1 MKFRKDFVTNSSS
14 SSYVCEICG
23 RTESGFDMCLSDCE
37 MMECVN
43 GHVFCCDEALEQ
55 PTKKDMIKM
64 ILENEWNK
72 ERYDYTT
79 REYRDYSEEELLE
92 LDRNFLFEKF
102 CSKGGYYGIPECMC
116 PICQF
121 IEYSEYDLSA
131 YLLKEYGI
139 SREEVFAE
147 VKKTNRRRR
156 KLYENEYITY
166 VCQKF
171 NLNPADIVASWKE
184 KFSSYNEFS
193 HWLTQTNTIQN

>member
-23 RTESGFDMCLSDCE
+23 RTESGWDLSLRDCE

-43 GHVFCCDEALEQ
+43 GHVFCYEESLDMPPKQE
-55 PTKKDMIKM
+55 MIKAIM
-64 ILENEWNK
+64 ENEWNK
-72 ERYDYTT
+72 KTWYNYRGDRTERIYT
-79 REYRDYSEEELLE
+79 EDELLE
-92 LDRNFLFEKF
+92 MEDDTVFFDFFNEE
-102 CSKGGYYGIPECMC
+102 GYYNVPECMC

-131 YLLKEYGI
+131 YLLKEYGV

-147 VKKTNRRRR
+147 VKKINKRRR
-156 KLYENEYITY
+156 KLYENEYITH

-171 NLNPADIVASWKE
+171 DLNPAEIVAGWKE
-184 KFSSYNEFS
+184 RFSTYKEFKE
-193 HWLTQTNTIQN
+193 WLIGG

>member
-23 RTESGFDMCLSDCE
+23 RTESGWDMCLSECE

-43 GHVFCCDEALEQ
+43 GHVFCCDEALETPNKQ
-55 PTKKDMIKM
+55 ELIKM

-72 ERYDYTT
+72 ERWNCDIHDYK
-79 REYRDYSEEELLE
+79 DYSEEELMVM
-92 LDRNFLFEKF
+92 DQDILFEKF
-102 CSKGGYYGIPECMC
+102 CSENGYYDVPECMC

-147 VKKTNRRRR
+147 VKKLNKRRR

-166 VCQKF
+166 VCKKF
-171 NLNPADIVASWKE
+171 DLNPTEIVAGWKE
-184 KFSSYNEFS
+184 KFGSYREFEQ
-193 HWLTQTNTIQN
+193 WLRQ

>member
-23 RTESGFDMCLSDCE
+23 RTESGWDMGLSDCE

-43 GHVFCCDEALEQ
+43 GHVFCCDEALET
-55 PTKKDMIKM
+55 PSKKEMIKM

-72 ERYDYTT
+72 DVWTSRSDGYKDYT
-79 REYRDYSEEELLE
+79 EDELLAMSE
-92 LDRNFLFEKF
+92 DDLFHDF
-102 CSKGGYYGIPECMC
+102 CSESGYYDVPECVC

-131 YLLKEYGI
+131 YLLKECGI
-139 SREEVFAE
+139 SRDEVFAE
-147 VKKTNRRRR
+147 VKKLNKRRR

-166 VCQKF
+166 VCKKF
-171 NLNPADIVASWKE
+171 DLNPTEIVAKWKE
-184 KFSSYNEFS
+184 RFGTYSEFKQ
-193 HWLTQTNTIQN
+193 WLKG

>member
-23 RTESGFDMCLSDCE
+23 RSESGWDMCLSDCE

-55 PTKKDMIKM
+55 PSKTEMIKM
-64 ILENEWNK
+64 ILENGWN
-72 ERYDYTT
+72 RGWDSDI
-79 REYRDYSEEELLE
+79 RDYRNYTEKEISAMDEDIIFEEWFTE
-92 LDRNFLFEKF
+92 
-102 CSKGGYYGIPECMC
+102 GGCYEVPECMC

-139 SREEVFAE
+139 SRDEVFAE
-147 VKKTNRRRR
+147 VKKVNKRRR

-171 NLNPADIVASWKE
+171 NLNPTEIVASWKE
-184 KFSSYNEFS
+184 KFGTYKNFEDS
-193 HWLTQTNTIQN
+193 LRK

>member
-23 RTESGFDMCLSDCE
+23 RTESGWDIGLSECE

-43 GHVFCCDEALEQ
+43 GHVFCCDEALGKPSKEVMVK
-55 PTKKDMIKM
+55 T

-72 ERYDYTT
+72 VHKYNWKAHTYDDKEYT
-79 REYRDYSEEELLE
+79 EEELLM
-92 LDRNFLFEKF
+92 LDDAQLFNDF
-102 CSKGGYYGIPECMC
+102 YTNDGYYEVSECVC

-131 YLLKEYGI
+131 YLFKEYNI

-147 VKKTNRRRR
+147 VKKLNKRRR

-171 NLNPADIVASWKE
+171 NLNPAAIVASWKD
-184 KFSSYNEFS
+184 KFQSYNEFS
-193 HWLTQTNTIQN
+193 QWLISKE